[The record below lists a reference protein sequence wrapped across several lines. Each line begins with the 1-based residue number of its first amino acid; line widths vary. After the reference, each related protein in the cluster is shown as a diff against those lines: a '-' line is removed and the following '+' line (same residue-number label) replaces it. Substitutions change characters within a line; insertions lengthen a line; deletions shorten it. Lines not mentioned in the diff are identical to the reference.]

1 MSGYKTRNIDV
12 KVGAL
17 KLHLRAL
24 KDRTQYY
31 DPDGEAKKVGI
42 CSASWSIFGQFW
54 QASTVLAKVVKKIDL
69 KDRRFIEL
77 GCGLALPSLILQHR
91 GADIT
96 ASDYHP
102 LSKSFLDHNAKLNNL
117 PSIPHLNL
125 SWTEPDKKAGLFD
138 VILASDVLYEPHH
151 ADLLAGVIDKI
162 AEPKAKVLITCPGR
176 GYRNKLSRLLIDQGF
191 ELTET
196 RLPFEPDEKPPYA
209 GRLLSYIR
217 A

>member
-31 DPDGEAKKVGI
+31 DPDGEAKKIGI

-117 PSIPHLNL
+117 PSIPHLNF
-125 SWTEPDKKAGLFD
+125 SWTEPDKKAD
-138 VILASDVLYEPHH
+138 RKS
-151 ADLLAGVIDKI
+151 
-162 AEPKAKVLITCPGR
+162 
-176 GYRNKLSRLLIDQGF
+176 
-191 ELTET
+191 T
-196 RLPFEPDEKPPYA
+196 RLNSSHVRISYA
-209 GRLLSYIR
+209 VFCLKKKIR
-217 A
+217 VHSCARCGA